1 MKIEPDSK
9 KESNKAQRS
18 PGRVGRQMGK
28 NHDPTA
34 QRLIAIDWLRGI
46 LIILMAVD
54 HASMF
59 FNGNRLPH
67 ESMALGPPEQP
78 FAVDQYILRWI
89 SHVCAPGFL
98 FLSGISLS
106 LSTQAKRHRGLAP
119 REIDLHLIKRGLL
132 LIALDPLVISLGNA
146 KPIFQVLTAIGISTI
161 LMCLL
166 RRSSTLTLVVLA
178 SLWFVGS
185 EFLTGLLWNQVHGI
199 GPDVFQVIVAPHTGR
214 FFLFVYPVL
223 PWLSV
228 FTLGVIFSRWTLEQK
243 NLYTEEQG
251 DLTVAG
257 YPMKVLV
264 ISGLISLGLFLLI
277 RYFNTYGNMHIY
289 RVDNSWMQWLY
300 MSKYPPSLS
309 FLSSQLG
316 LVSLALAALMWLST
330 RIQHGQNSLILVL
343 GQVSLFFYVSHW
355 LVLKL
360 FAQTLATKTDNV
372 LYIYVISAA
381 VCIGLY
387 PVCRRVRSFKLNH
400 KGTWADLV

>member
-1 MKIEPDSK
+1 
-9 KESNKAQRS
+9 
-18 PGRVGRQMGK
+18 
-28 NHDPTA
+28 
-34 QRLIAIDWLRGI
+34 
-46 LIILMAVD
+46 MAVD

-67 ESMALGPPEQP
+67 ESMALPPPEQP

-106 LSTQAKRHRGLAP
+106 LSTQAKKHRGLAP

-166 RRSSTLTLVVLA
+166 RRSSTFTLFILV
-178 SLWFVGS
+178 SFWFVGS
-185 EFLTGLLWNQVHGI
+185 EFFTGLLWNQVHDI

-223 PWLSV
+223 PWLSI
-228 FTLGVIFSRWTLEQK
+228 FTLGVLFSRWTLEEK
-243 NLYTEEQG
+243 SLHTEERD
-251 DLTVAG
+251 DLTAPG
-257 YPMKVLV
+257 YAMKVLV
-264 ISGLISLGLFLLI
+264 LSGLISLGLFVLI
-277 RYFNTYGNMHIY
+277 RYFNAYGNMYIY

-300 MSKYPPSLS
+300 LSKYPPSLS

-316 LVSLALAALMWLST
+316 LVALALAGLMWLSA

-360 FAQTLATKTDNV
+360 FAQTLATKTENV
-372 LYIYVISAA
+372 LYIYVISSAI
-381 VCIGLY
+381 CIALY
-387 PVCRRVRSFKLNH
+387 PVCRRVRSFKRNH